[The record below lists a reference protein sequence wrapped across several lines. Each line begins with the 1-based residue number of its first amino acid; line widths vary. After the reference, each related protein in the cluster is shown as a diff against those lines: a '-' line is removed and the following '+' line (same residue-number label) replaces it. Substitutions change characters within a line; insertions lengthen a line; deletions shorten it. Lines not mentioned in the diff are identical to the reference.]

1 MKKGPDVIKVT
12 YKHWKSGKILQVIG
26 TMPEQYNNGISDR
39 ILVQKPDGSFED
51 VIKTT
56 IVRVEEWSPK

>member
-1 MKKGPDVIKVT
+1 MKKGPDVVKVT
-12 YKHWKSGKILQVIG
+12 YKHWKTGKILEVGG
-26 TMPEQYNNGISDR
+26 TMPKQYNNGMNDR

>member
-1 MKKGPDVIKVT
+1 MKKGPDVVKVT
-12 YKHWKSGKILQVIG
+12 YKHWKTGKILEVVG
-26 TMPEQYNNGISDR
+26 TMSKQYNNGMNDR

-56 IVRVEEWSPK
+56 IVRVEEWFPK

>member
-1 MKKGPDVIKVT
+1 MVKVT
-12 YKHWKSGKILQVIG
+12 YKHWKTGKILEVVG
-26 TMPEQYNNGISDR
+26 TTPKQYNNGMNDR
-39 ILVQKPDGSFED
+39 ILVQKLDGSFED

>member
-1 MKKGPDVIKVT
+1 MKKGPDVVKVT
-12 YKHWKSGKILQVIG
+12 YKHWKSGKILEVIG

>member
-1 MKKGPDVIKVT
+1 MKKGPVVIKVT
-12 YKHWKSGKILQVIG
+12 YKHWKSGKILKVIG

>member
-1 MKKGPDVIKVT
+1 MIKVT
-12 YKHWKSGKILQVIG
+12 YKHWKSGKLLEVIG

>member
-1 MKKGPDVIKVT
+1 MKKGPDVVKVT
-12 YKHWKSGKILQVIG
+12 YKHWKSGKLLEVIG

>member
-12 YKHWKSGKILQVIG
+12 YKHWKSGKLLEVVG

-56 IVRVEEWSPK
+56 IVRVEEWSPN

>member
-1 MKKGPDVIKVT
+1 MKKGPDVVKVT
-12 YKHWKSGKILQVIG
+12 YKHWKTGKILEVVG
-26 TMPEQYNNGISDR
+26 TMPKQYNNGMNDR

-56 IVRVEEWSPK
+56 IVRVEKWSPK

>member
-12 YKHWKSGKILQVIG
+12 YKHWKSGKLLEVVG

>member
-12 YKHWKSGKILQVIG
+12 YKHWKSGKLLKVVG

-39 ILVQKPDGSFED
+39 ILVLKHDGSFED

>member
-1 MKKGPDVIKVT
+1 MKKGPDVVKVT